1 MSDYISTRLSLA
13 QIASKLHKNS
23 SRQSRNLLAKFS
35 SFLVTKA
42 GGCFLYVKLVL
53 DLVEKGSLS
62 IKTGSFK
69 VVPQNLAEI
78 YQLMFNTKFP
88 SRESYL
94 QVSDIFSICLA
105 SLQPLTLEEI
115 FTVLSALSVRSEVRW
130 AELKCLYQTVGDV
143 LVRRSDGT
151 LLCFRPSLRDWLVRR
166 GPGCQHRF
174 LCNPRHGHAAIAVH
188 MSRSGPITSPSRA
201 LDLAHHLLKSGL
213 HKTEE
218 DCSLSHR
225 DLTALHLALSVQ
237 DITSALTS
245 PANIFSPSARVTR
258 LLLLAGADPGVLTE
272 HSNNSSLLGLYC
284 SLGYTDMVTL
294 LIGEW

>member
-1 MSDYISTRLSLA
+1 MTDYISARLSLA

-69 VVPQNLAEI
+69 VVPQNLSEI

-88 SRESYL
+88 SCESYV

-105 SLQPLTLEEI
+105 TLQPLTLEEI
-115 FTVLSALSVRSEVRW
+115 FTVLSSLSVRPEVRW
-130 AELKCLYQTVGDV
+130 AELKCLYQTVVDV

-151 LLCFRPSLRDWLVRR
+151 LMCFHPSLRDWLVRR
-166 GPGCQHRF
+166 REGDSTKF
-174 LCNPRHGHAAIAVH
+174 LCDLRTGHAALALSYSRQAVL
-188 MSRSGPITSPSRA
+188 SSERILGLT
-201 LDLAHHLLKSGL
+201 HHLLKSSL
-213 HKTEE
+213 HRAAPGQSGTSSRLPHRHLQA
-218 DCSLSHR
+218 CFSSLTGG
-225 DLTALHLALSVQ
+225 DLSAALSS
-237 DITSALTS
+237 IN
-245 PANIFSPSARVTR
+245 PII
-258 LLLLAGADPGVLTE
+258 
-272 HSNNSSLLGLYC
+272 HSSEKHK
-284 SLGYTDMVTL
+284 
-294 LIGEW
+294 I